1 MSTDAFHPAVKAW
14 FDQSFEQPTP
24 VQTESWA
31 SISKHQH
38 TLLAAPTGSGKTLA
52 AFMVS
57 IDRLIREGLEQ
68 PLEHQT
74 RVLYISPLKALSN
87 DIQLN
92 LQQPIQGIRDKLL
105 ESGLPDVPLQ
115 AWVRTGDTPAAER
128 SRAIRKPP
136 HILVTTPESVYI
148 LLTSDSGRKMLST
161 VETVIIDE
169 VHAVAGNKRGSHL
182 CLSLERLAALT
193 RKANPDNRLQRIG
206 LSATQ
211 KPIETMANFLMG
223 KREEKC
229 HIVDTGHTSER
240 DLNLELPGSP
250 LEAVMANEVWIEIYN
265 RLHQLVDQHKTTLI
279 FVNTRRL
286 AERVSKNIAER
297 IGENEVM
304 AHHGSMSKDKR
315 HAAEQALKAGK
326 LRCLV
331 ATASLE
337 LGIDIGDINLVCQ
350 IGSPRSIAAFLQ
362 RVGRSGHHVG
372 GVPKGRLFPLTR
384 DELVE
389 TTALLGAANN
399 GELDRIIIP
408 EQPLDVLSQQIVA
421 EVSGEEWACDDL
433 FNLFSQAWPYRD
445 LARDEFDG
453 IIQMLGNGY
462 STRRGRRGAYL
473 HYDAVNGRVRARRNA
488 RLVALTNG
496 GAIPDQ
502 FDADVILSPEDIRI
516 GSVGEDF
523 AFESLPGGI
532 FQLGNT
538 SYKILKVET
547 GKMYVEDAHGQPP
560 NIPFWLGEA
569 PGRTDELSLAVS
581 NLRKQV
587 SQKLNEGM
595 DATQKWLGGTY
606 LIPSIASEQL
616 TAYLASAKAALG
628 ELPTQETVIFERFF
642 DDVGDMHFVIHSN
655 FGSRIN
661 RAWGLALRKRFCKRF
676 NFELQAAALEDSVV
690 LSLSSSHSF
699 PLEEVSRYLNP
710 KTVREVLIQA
720 FLDVPMFPARWR
732 WNATIALAVLRSRNG
747 KRNPPYF
754 QRSDAEDLVAILF
767 PDQIACGENIAGD
780 REVPDHPLI
789 KQTIN
794 DCLHETM
801 DIVGLEALLTRLLAG
816 EVKLLCCDLTA
827 PSPLAEEVVN
837 ARPYAFLDE
846 APAEERRTLA
856 VTSRSRLNP
865 ADAADLGRLD
875 QAAIDKVREEAW
887 PTVRDADELQD
898 AMQVLGYI
906 LESEVK
912 TKQTDDEPDDSN
924 QPWLPLF
931 KKLIKDK
938 RSCRVVLDNQTVLW
952 VAAERL
958 QQVEEAFPTAE
969 IKPEIMVIPS
979 KELDEPLR
987 ELIRSRM
994 EGLGPITI
1002 PQLADPLGLPHS
1014 AIQVALLNLEQE
1026 GFVVQGYFT
1035 NERFGADNLI
1045 EWCERR
1051 LLARI
1056 HRYTISRLRSE
1067 IEPVSI
1073 ADYMRFLFNWQG
1085 LTEKGEGLEALAGIL
1100 QQLEGYSAAA
1110 GAWENSILPSRI
1122 DLYTQDML
1130 ETLCVTGRFSW
1141 LRLHTTA
1148 AQSESKQKNSP
1159 VRLTPIGIV
1168 QRQHLMEWR
1177 VFSKTAFEQN
1187 LSSSAIKVL
1196 QLLSSGGALFFADL
1210 VNQSGLLRTQLETVL
1225 GELVSWG
1232 LVSSDGFAGLRA
1244 LITPNNKLPRFS
1256 GKRGRGVQ
1264 GSPFDRAG
1272 RWTLIS
1278 PVGEA
1283 GNTISAAESIPKS
1296 DALEMIAHTLLVRY
1310 GVVFRRVLDKETGLP
1325 PWRDL
1330 LRVYWR
1336 MEARGEIRGGR
1347 FVAGVSGEQFAF
1359 QDAIGSLRKIRRL
1372 EKKGNLVTIN
1382 ACDPLN
1388 LTGTLLP
1395 GAKVPINNNC
1405 QIVFRDGLPIATQ
1418 SKQELAFLC
1427 DLDEQTQWDAR
1438 LLLTNNSK
1446 GRGLGRQH

>member
-1 MSTDAFHPAVKAW
+1 MSTNAFHPVVKAW
-14 FDQSFEQPTP
+14 FDKTFDQPTQ

-31 SISKHQH
+31 SIAENQH

-57 IDRLIREGLEQ
+57 IDRLIWEGLEQ
-68 PLEHQT
+68 PLQQQT

-92 LQQPIQGIRDKLL
+92 LQQPIQGIRDQLL
-105 ESGLPDVPLQ
+105 EAGLPDVPLQ

-161 VETVIIDE
+161 VETVIVDE
-169 VHAVAGNKRGSHL
+169 IHAVAGGKRGSHL
-182 CLSLERLAALT
+182 CLSLERLQALT
-193 RKANPDNRLQRIG
+193 HKLNPHNKLQRIG

-211 KPIETMANFLMG
+211 KPIEMMANFLMG
-223 KREEKC
+223 KREERC
-229 HIVDTGHTSER
+229 HIVDTGHKSER
-240 DLNLELPGSP
+240 DLNLELPNSP
-250 LEAVMANEVWIEIYN
+250 LEAVMANEVWVEIYN
-265 RLHQLVDQHKTTLI
+265 RLHHLIDQHQTTLV

-286 AERVSKNIAER
+286 AERVSKHIAER
-297 IGENEVM
+297 IGEHEVM

-315 HAAEQALKAGK
+315 HTAEQALKAGK

-350 IGSPRSIAAFLQ
+350 LGSPRSIAAFLQ

-372 GVPKGRLFPLTR
+372 GIPKGRLFPLTR

-399 GELDRIIIP
+399 GELDRIIMP

-421 EVSGEEWACDDL
+421 EVSGDEWACDDL
-433 FNLFSQAWPYRD
+433 YQLFSRAWPYRD
-445 LARDEFDG
+445 LTRADFDAL
-453 IIQMLGNGY
+453 IEMLGNGY

-523 AFESLPGGI
+523 AFESIPGGI

-547 GKMYVEDAHGQPP
+547 GRMYVEDARGQPP

-581 NLRKQV
+581 DLRKQV
-587 SQKLNEGM
+587 SSKLNEGM
-595 DATQKWLGGTY
+595 GTTEKWLSRSY
-606 LIPSIASEQL
+606 QIPAAAAAQL

-628 ELPTQETVIFERFF
+628 ELPTQKTVIFERFF

-676 NFELQAAALEDSVV
+676 NFELQAAALEDSIV

-710 KTVREVLIQA
+710 KSVRAVLIQA
-720 FLDVPMFPARWR
+720 FLDVPMFPTRWR

-780 REVPDHPLI
+780 RQVPDHPLI

-801 DIVGLEALLTRLLAG
+801 DIVGLEALLTDLLAG
-816 EVKLLCCDLTA
+816 NIKLLCCDLTA

-856 VTSRSRLNP
+856 VNSRSSLNP

-887 PTVRDADELQD
+887 PTVRNADELQD
-898 AMQVLGYI
+898 AMQVLGCI

-912 TKQTDDEPDDSN
+912 TEHANGLTDESN

-931 KKLIKDK
+931 KKLAKDK
-938 RSCRVVLDNQTVLW
+938 RACRVTLENKSVLW

-958 QQVEEAFPTAE
+958 SQVTAVFPEAGLT
-969 IKPEIMVIPS
+969 PEIAAVANQD
-979 KELDEPLR
+979 LVEPLR

-994 EGLGPITI
+994 EGLGPVTI
-1002 PQLADPLGLPHS
+1002 PQLADPLGLTQS
-1014 AIQVALLNLEQE
+1014 AVQIALLNLEQE
-1026 GFVVQGYFT
+1026 GFVVQGRFT
-1035 NERFGADNLI
+1035 NDPASDHV

-1073 ADYMRFLFNWQG
+1073 ADYMRFLFDWQG
-1085 LTEKGEGLEALAGIL
+1085 LTDKGEGLESLAVVL

-1110 GAWENSILPSRI
+1110 GSWENDILPARI

-1148 AQSESKQKNSP
+1148 SQGESKQKNPP
-1159 VRLTPIGIV
+1159 VSLTPISLV
-1168 QRQHLMEWR
+1168 QRHHLLEWK
-1177 VFSKTAFEQN
+1177 VFSKNAAEQS
-1187 LSSSAIKVL
+1187 LSISAQRVI
-1196 QLLSSGGALFFADL
+1196 QLLNTRGALFFTDL
-1210 VNQSGLLRTQLETVL
+1210 VNQSGLLRTQLEKVL

-1232 LVSSDGFAGLRA
+1232 LVTSDGFAGLRA
-1244 LITPNNKLPRFS
+1244 LITPNSKLPRFS

-1264 GSPFDRAG
+1264 SSPFDKAG
-1272 RWTLIS
+1272 RWALLS
-1278 PVGEA
+1278 PVDEEGK
-1283 GNTISAAESIPKS
+1283 TTSAADTIPES
-1296 DALEMIAHTLLVRY
+1296 DALEVIAHTLLVRY
-1310 GVVFRRVLDKETGLP
+1310 GVVFRRVLERETGLP

-1347 FVAGVSGEQFAF
+1347 FVSGVSGEQFAF
-1359 QDAIGSLRKIRRL
+1359 KEAIGSLRKIRRS
-1372 EKKGNLVTIN
+1372 EKQGDFITIS

-1395 GAKVPINNNC
+1395 GPKVSISNHC
-1405 QIVFRDGLPIATQ
+1405 KIVFRDGLPIATQ
-1418 SKQELAFLC
+1418 SKKQLDFLC
-1427 DLDEQTQWDAR
+1427 ELDDQTQWDAR
-1438 LLLTNNSK
+1438 LLLTNNYKPRNLSP
-1446 GRGLGRQH
+1446 H

>member
-1 MSTDAFHPAVKAW
+1 MSTNAFHPAVKKW
-14 FDQSFEQPTP
+14 FDQCFDQPTQ
-24 VQTESWA
+24 VQSESWA
-31 SISKHQH
+31 SIANNQH

-57 IDRLIREGLEQ
+57 IDRLIREGLKK

-92 LQQPIQGIRDKLL
+92 LQQPIQGIRDTLL

-148 LLTSDSGRKMLST
+148 LLTSDSGRQMLST
-161 VETVIIDE
+161 VDTVIVDE
-169 VHAVAGNKRGSHL
+169 IHAVAGGKRGSHL
-182 CLSLERLAALT
+182 CLSLERLEALT
-193 RKANPDNRLQRIG
+193 RKTHPDKTLQRIG

-211 KPIETMANFLMG
+211 KPIEMMANFLIG
-223 KREEKC
+223 KRNEQC
-229 HIVDTGHTSER
+229 HIVDTGHAKQR
-240 DLNLELPGSP
+240 DLNLELPSSP
-250 LEAVMANEVWIEIYN
+250 LEAVMANEVWIEVYD
-265 RLHQLVDQHKTTLI
+265 RLHHLIDQHQTTLV

-286 AERVSKNIAER
+286 AERVAKNIAER
-297 IGENEVM
+297 IGESEVM

-315 HAAEQALKAGK
+315 HSAEQALKAGK

-350 IGSPRSIAAFLQ
+350 LGSPRSIAAFLQ

-399 GELDRIIIP
+399 GELDRIIMP

-421 EVSGEEWACDDL
+421 EVSGEEWCCDDL
-433 FNLFSQAWPYRD
+433 YRLYSQAWPYRD
-445 LARDEFDG
+445 LARPDFDE
-453 IIQMLGNGY
+453 IIKMLGDGY

-473 HYDAVNGRVRARRNA
+473 HYDAVNGRIRARRNA

-502 FDADVILSPEDIRI
+502 FDSDVILSPEDLRI

-532 FQLGNT
+532 FQLGNA
-538 SYKILKVET
+538 SYRILKVET
-547 GKMYVEDAHGQPP
+547 GSMYVEDAHGQPP
-560 NIPFWLGEA
+560 NLPFWFGEA

-581 NLRKQV
+581 NLRKLTNE
-587 SQKLNEGM
+587 KLKHGM
-595 DATQKWLGGTY
+595 EITQKWFEQCY
-606 LIPSIASEQL
+606 QVPKIAAEQL
-616 TAYLASAKAALG
+616 TSYLASAQAALG
-628 ELPTQETVIFERFF
+628 SLPTQETIIFERFF

-676 NFELQAAALEDSVV
+676 NFELQAAALEDSIV

-710 KTVREVLIQA
+710 KTVRSVLIQA
-720 FLDVPMFPARWR
+720 FLDVPMFPTRWR

-794 DCLHETM
+794 DCLHDTM
-801 DIVGLEALLTRLLAG
+801 DIVGLETLLTQLLAG
-816 EVKLLCCDLTA
+816 RIKLICCDLTA

-865 ADAADLGRLD
+865 SDAAELATLD
-875 QAAIDKVREEAW
+875 KLAIDKVRKEAW
-887 PTVRDADELQD
+887 PTVRNADELQD
-898 AMQVLGYI
+898 AMQVLGYL
-906 LESEVK
+906 LEAEVL
-912 TKQTDDEPDDSN
+912 TKQNNVLDDSD

-938 RSCRVVLDNQTVLW
+938 RACRVILNNKSILW

-958 QQVEEAFPTAE
+958 FQVAAVFPDA
-969 IKPEIMVIPS
+969 KLIPNIIAVPNQDL
-979 KELDEPLR
+979 EDPLR
-987 ELIRSRM
+987 ELVRSRM
-994 EGLGPITI
+994 EGLGPVTI
-1002 PQLADPLGLPHS
+1002 PDLAEPLGLPNNT
-1014 AIQVALLNLEQE
+1014 IQLALMNLEQE
-1026 GFVVQGYFT
+1026 GFVVQGHFT
-1035 NERFGADNLI
+1035 PQAAIPDQAI

-1056 HRYTISRLRSE
+1056 HRYTINRLRSE
-1067 IEPVSI
+1067 IEAVSP
-1073 ADYMRFLFNWQG
+1073 ADYMRFLFDWQG
-1085 LTEKGEGLEALAGIL
+1085 LTEKREGVESLAAVL

-1110 GAWENSILPSRI
+1110 GAWENEILPARI

-1141 LRLHTTA
+1141 LRLHTTP
-1148 AQSESKQKNSP
+1148 AQSDSKLKNSP
-1159 VRLTPIGIV
+1159 VKLTPVSLV
-1168 QRQHLMEWR
+1168 QRHHLLDWK
-1177 VFSKTAFEQN
+1177 VFSKAASEQY
-1187 LSSSAIKVL
+1187 LSSAANKVL
-1196 QLLSSGGALFFADL
+1196 QLLNSKGALFFTDI
-1210 VNQSGLLRTQLETVL
+1210 VTQSGLLRTQVETVL

-1232 LVSSDGFAGLRA
+1232 IINSDGFSGLRA
-1244 LITPNNKLPRFS
+1244 LITPSNKLPKYS
-1256 GKRGRGVQ
+1256 GRRNIRSG

-1272 RWTLIS
+1272 RWALIS
-1278 PVGEA
+1278 PIDEFGKTIEA
-1283 GNTISAAESIPKS
+1283 ADSIPES
-1296 DALEMIAHTLLVRY
+1296 DAIELIAHTLLMRY
-1310 GVVFRRVLDKETGLP
+1310 GIVFRAVLGRETGLP

-1347 FVAGVSGEQFAF
+1347 FVSGVSGEQFAF
-1359 QDAIGSLRKIRRL
+1359 PDAIGSLRKIRHA
-1372 EKKGNLVTIN
+1372 EKRGDLITIS

-1388 LTGTLLP
+1388 LIGTLLP
-1395 GAKVPINNNC
+1395 GDKVPISNNR
-1405 QIVFRDGLPIATQ
+1405 QIVFRDGIPIATE
-1418 SKQELAFLC
+1418 SKDKLEFLC
-1427 DLDEQTQWDAR
+1427 DLDEQTQWNAR
-1438 LLLTNNSK
+1438 LLLTSHK
-1446 GRGLGRQH
+1446 PRRGSRPH

>member
-1 MSTDAFHPAVKAW
+1 MSTNAFHPVVKSW
-14 FDQSFEQPTP
+14 FDQSFDQATR

-31 SISKHQH
+31 SIASGQS

-68 PLEHQT
+68 PLAQQT

-87 DIQLN
+87 DIQIN
-92 LQQPIQGIRDKLL
+92 LQRPIQGIRDKLL

-169 VHAVAGNKRGSHL
+169 IHAVAGSKRGSHL
-182 CLSLERLAALT
+182 CLSLERLDALT
-193 RKANPDNRLQRIG
+193 RRANPEHKLQRIG

-211 KPIETMANFLMG
+211 KPIESMANFLMG
-223 KREEKC
+223 KRDQPC
-229 HIVDTGHTSER
+229 HIVDTGHASER
-240 DLNLELPGSP
+240 DLNLELPDSP

-265 RLHQLVDQHKTTLI
+265 RLHRLIEAHDTTLI

-286 AERVSKNIAER
+286 AERVAKNIAER
-297 IGENEVM
+297 IGETDVM

-350 IGSPRSIAAFLQ
+350 LGSPRSIAAFLQ

-372 GVPKGRLFPLTR
+372 GTPKGRLFPLTR

-389 TTALLGAANN
+389 TTALLGAANK
-399 GELDRIIIP
+399 GDLDRIIMP

-421 EVSGEEWACDDL
+421 EVSGEEWSCDDL
-433 FNLFSQAWPYRD
+433 YALFSKAWPYRD
-445 LARDEFDG
+445 LARADFDG
-453 IIQMLGNGY
+453 IIQMLGDGY

-538 SYKILKVET
+538 SYRILKVET
-547 GKMYVEDAHGQPP
+547 GRMYVEDAHGQPP

-581 NLRKQV
+581 NLRQ
-587 SQKLNEGM
+587 QTNNKLSEGM
-595 DATQKWLGGTY
+595 DATQKWLCQVY
-606 LIPSIASEQL
+606 QIPSVAAEQL

-628 ELPTQETVIFERFF
+628 EIPTQQSIVFERFF

-655 FGSRIN
+655 YGSRIN

-676 NFELQAAALEDSVV
+676 NFELQAAALEDSIV

-710 KTVREVLIQA
+710 KTVKEVLIQA
-720 FLDVPMFPARWR
+720 FLDVPMFPTRWR

-780 REVPDHPLI
+780 RQVPDHPLI

-816 EVKLLCCDLTA
+816 DVKLICCDLTA

-865 ADAADLGRLD
+865 TDAADLGRLD

-887 PTVRDADELQD
+887 PTVRNADELQD

-906 LESEVK
+906 LKSEVK
-912 TKQTDDEPDDSN
+912 AASFNESDESN

-938 RSCRVVLDNQTVLW
+938 RACRVTLSNKSVLW

-958 QQVEEAFPTAE
+958 MQVQAVFPDASL
-969 IKPEIMVIPS
+969 KPEITAVPNQDQ
-979 KELDEPLR
+979 EEPLR

-994 EGLGPITI
+994 EGLGPVTV
-1002 PQLADPLGLPHS
+1002 PQLAEPLGLAHS
-1014 AIQVALLNLEQE
+1014 LIEVALLNLEQE
-1026 GFVVQGYFT
+1026 GFVVQGYFSNHGT
-1035 NERFGADNLI
+1035 PNNAL

-1056 HRYTISRLRSE
+1056 HRYTINRLRSE

-1073 ADYMRFLFNWQG
+1073 ADYMRFLFDWQG
-1085 LTEKGEGLEALAGIL
+1085 LAEKREGLESLATVL

-1110 GAWENSILPSRI
+1110 GAWENDILAARI

-1141 LRLHTTA
+1141 LRLHTTT
-1148 AQSESKQKNSP
+1148 AQSDSKKKNSP
-1159 VRLTPIGIV
+1159 VRLTPVSIV
-1168 QRQHLMEWR
+1168 QRHHLLEWK
-1177 VFSKTAFEQN
+1177 VFSKTASEQS
-1187 LSSSAIKVL
+1187 LSGGAQKVIH
-1196 QLLSSGGALFFADL
+1196 LLNTRGALFFTDL
-1210 VNQSGLLRTQLETVL
+1210 VGQTGLLRTQLETVL

-1232 LVSSDGFAGLRA
+1232 LVTSDGFAGLRA
-1244 LITPNNKLPRFS
+1244 LITPNNKLPKFS
-1256 GKRGRGVQ
+1256 GRRGRGAQ

-1278 PVGEA
+1278 PVDEA
-1283 GNTISAAESIPKS
+1283 GNTLEAAEIIPES
-1296 DALEMIAHTLLVRY
+1296 DALEMIAHTLLLRY
-1310 GVVFRRVLDKETGLP
+1310 GVVFRRVLERETGLP

-1347 FVAGVSGEQFAF
+1347 FVTGVSGEQFAF
-1359 QDAIGSLRKIRRL
+1359 QDAIGSLRKIRRSDKQGDL
-1372 EKKGNLVTIN
+1372 ITIS

-1395 GAKVPINNNC
+1395 GPKVPISNLN
-1405 QIVFRDGLPIATQ
+1405 QIVFRDGIPIATQ
-1418 SKQELAFLC
+1418 SKQQLEFLC
-1427 DLDEQTQWDAR
+1427 DLDEQTQWNAR
-1438 LLLTNNSK
+1438 LLLSNNNKSVSTA
-1446 GRGLGRQH
+1446 RSH